1 MIDGRESRKLL
12 LLAGPAYLVAAPFSQ
27 ALHAEDLRSALAAT
41 YAGNPTLMAAREQL
55 RASDAGVPLAR
66 ADGLPS
72 LNATATETEFV
83 QQNTA
88 STTDMPRMVTAV
100 TTLSL
105 PLYSGGA
112 VKNAIRAAD
121 TRVVAGRHDLRSTEA
136 NVFTQAVTAY
146 LDVIRTEAILRLNRA
161 QVQTL
166 VTNLKATSDR
176 FQIGDVTRTDV
187 AQSQSRLAIAQGNLR
202 SAEASLVQAR
212 ETYIQIIGHQAEDL
226 LPPPPLPALPASP
239 DDAVSIA
246 LETNPDLAAAR
257 ERSKAAGFDS
267 DAARAARL
275 PKLSMVANG
284 NYTDYLGQL
293 ALRGDFPYPISQ
305 SATTA
310 DVSLR
315 ATIPLYQ
322 GGRPSAQIKQAQ
334 AREGQ
339 AMDTEIAT
347 ERQVIANVRAAF
359 SNYRAANE
367 IIAATQIAVE
377 AAELSLRGV
386 KAENSVGNRTV
397 LDILNAEQ
405 ELVNAQVQLV
415 TARRNAYV
423 AGFSLLSAMGLV
435 SGKDLG
441 LDAGTL
447 YDPEA
452 HYRAARGTLID
463 WSVDKV
469 QGAGKPTRTID
480 TPAQNGS
487 DLAN

>member
-1 MIDGRESRKLL
+1 MIDGRVTRKLL
-12 LLAGPAYLVAAPFSQ
+12 LLGYPAMVLVAPM
-27 ALHAEDLRSALAAT
+27 LHAEDLRSALAAT
-41 YAGNPTLMAAREQL
+41 YASNPTLLGAREQL
-55 RASDAGVPLAR
+55 RAADAGVPLAR

-72 LNATATETEFV
+72 LSATANETEYV
-83 QQNTA
+83 RQNTA

-100 TTLSL
+100 GTLTV
-105 PLYSGGA
+105 PLYSGGG

-121 TRVVAGRHDLRSTEA
+121 TRVIAGRNDLRSTEA
-136 NVFTQAVTAY
+136 SVFTQAVTAY
-146 LDVIRTEAILRLNRA
+146 LDVIRTEAIVRLNQA

-166 VTNLKATSDR
+166 STNLKATSDR
-176 FQIGDVTRTDV
+176 FQIGDVTKTDV
-187 AQSQSRLAIAQGNLR
+187 AQSQSRLAVAQGNLR

-212 ETYIQIIGHQAEDL
+212 ETYIQIIGHEAGEL
-226 LPPPPLPALPASP
+226 TPPPPLPALPATP
-239 DDAVSIA
+239 DDAVSLA
-246 LETNPDLAAAR
+246 LEANPDLAAAR

-267 DAARAARL
+267 DVARAARL
-275 PKLSMVANG
+275 PKVSMIANG

-293 ALRGDFPYPISQ
+293 ALRGNFPFPIAQ
-305 SATTA
+305 SAATA
-310 DVSLR
+310 DVSIR

-339 AMDTEIAT
+339 ALDTEIAT
-347 ERQVIANVRAAF
+347 ERQVIANVRASF

-367 IIAATQIAVE
+367 IIAASQTAVE

-405 ELVNAQVQLV
+405 ELINAQVQLV

-423 AGFSLLSAMGLV
+423 AGFSLLSAMGRV

-447 YDPEA
+447 YDPEI
-452 HYRAARGTLID
+452 HYRDARGTLSD
-463 WSVDKV
+463 WGVDKV
-469 QGAGKPTRTID
+469 QGAGQPTRTVD

-487 DLAN
+487 TFGD

>member
-1 MIDGRESRKLL
+1 MIDGRVTRKLL
-12 LLAGPAYLVAAPFSQ
+12 LLTSPAMVLAAAP
-27 ALHAEDLRSALAAT
+27 LHAEDLRSALAAT
-41 YAGNPTLMAAREQL
+41 YASNPTLMGAREQL

-72 LNATATETEFV
+72 LNATASETEYV
-83 QQNTA
+83 RQNPA
-88 STTDMPRMVTAV
+88 STTNLPRMVSV
-100 TTLSL
+100 TGTLSV

-112 VKNAIRAAD
+112 VKNAIMAAD
-121 TRVVAGRHDLRSTEA
+121 TRVIAGRNDLRATEA
-136 NVFTQAVTAY
+136 SVFTQAVTAY
-146 LDVIRTEAILRLNRA
+146 LDVIRTESIVRLNKA

-176 FQIGDVTRTDV
+176 FQIGDVTKTDV
-187 AQSQSRLAIAQGNLR
+187 AQSQSRLAVAQGNLR

-212 ETYIQIIGHQAEDL
+212 ETYIQIVGHEAGEL
-226 LPPPPLPALPASP
+226 APPPPLPSLPTAP
-239 DDAVSIA
+239 EDAVGIA
-246 LETNPDLAAAR
+246 LDANPDLAAAR

-267 DAARAARL
+267 DVAKAVRL
-275 PKLSMVANG
+275 PKLTAFADAG
-284 NYTDYLGQL
+284 YTDYLGSL
-293 ALRGDFPYPISQ
+293 SLRGFFGIPITQ

-310 DVSLR
+310 DVGIR

-339 AMDTEIAT
+339 AMDNEIAT
-347 ERQVIANVRAAF
+347 ERQVIASVRASF

-367 IIAATQIAVE
+367 IITASQTAVE

-423 AGFSLLSAMGLV
+423 AGFSLLSAMGRI

-447 YDPEA
+447 YDPEI
-452 HYRAARGTLID
+452 HYREARAALSD
-463 WSVDKV
+463 WGVDKV
-469 QGAGKPTRTID
+469 QGAGKPTRTVD

-487 DLAN
+487 TFGN

>member
-1 MIDGRESRKLL
+1 MIDGRVTRKLL
-12 LLAGPAYLVAAPFSQ
+12 LLGSPAMVLMAPI
-27 ALHAEDLRSALAAT
+27 LHAEDLRGALAAT
-41 YAGNPTLMAAREQL
+41 YASNPTLLGAREQL

-72 LNATATETEFV
+72 LTATASETEYV
-83 QQNTA
+83 RQNPA
-88 STTDMPRMVTAV
+88 STTNLPRMVTAV
-100 TTLSL
+100 GTLSV
-105 PLYSGGA
+105 PLYNGGG

-121 TRVVAGRHDLRSTEA
+121 TRVIAGRNDLRATEA
-136 NVFTQAVTAY
+136 GVFTQAVTAY
-146 LDVIRTEAILRLNRA
+146 LDVIRTEAIVRLNKA

-166 VTNLKATSDR
+166 STNLKATGDR

-202 SAEASLVQAR
+202 GAEASLVQAR
-212 ETYIQIIGHQAEDL
+212 ETYIQIVGHEAGEL
-226 LPPPPLPALPASP
+226 APPPPLPALPASP
-239 DDAVSIA
+239 DDAVGIA
-246 LETNPDLAAAR
+246 LDTNPDLAAAR

-267 DAARAARL
+267 DVARASRM
-275 PKLSMVANG
+275 PRLSMVANG

-293 ALRGDFPYPISQ
+293 SLRGNFPVPIAQ
-305 SATTA
+305 SAATA
-310 DVSLR
+310 DVSIR

-339 AMDTEIAT
+339 AMDNEIAT
-347 ERQVIANVRAAF
+347 ERQVIASVRAAF

-367 IIAATQIAVE
+367 IIAATQTAVE

-423 AGFSLLSAMGLV
+423 AGFSLLSAMGRV

-447 YDPEA
+447 YDPEI
-452 HYRAARGTLID
+452 HYREARGELTD
-463 WSVDKV
+463 WGTDKV
-469 QGAGKPTRTID
+469 QGAGKPTRTVD
-480 TPAQNGS
+480 TSAQNGS
-487 DLAN
+487 TFGN

>member
-1 MIDGRESRKLL
+1 MIDGRVTRKLL
-12 LLAGPAYLVAAPFSQ
+12 LLGCPAMVLMALP
-27 ALHAEDLRSALAAT
+27 LHAEDLRGALAAT
-41 YAGNPTLMAAREQL
+41 YAGNPTLLAAREQL
-55 RASDAGVPLAR
+55 RATDAGVPLAR

-72 LNATATETEFV
+72 LNAVASETEYV
-83 QQNTA
+83 RQNPA
-88 STTDMPRMVTAV
+88 STTNLPRMVSV
-100 TTLSL
+100 TGTLSV

-112 VKNAIRAAD
+112 VKNAILAAD
-121 TRVVAGRHDLRSTEA
+121 TRVVAGRNDLRATEA
-136 NVFTQAVTAY
+136 GIFTQAVTAY
-146 LDVIRTEAILRLNRA
+146 LDVIRTEAIVRLNKA

-187 AQSQSRLAIAQGNLR
+187 AQSQSRLAVAQGNLR

-212 ETYIQIIGHQAEDL
+212 ETYIQIIGHEAGEL
-226 LPPPPLPALPASP
+226 APPPPLPTLPAAP
-239 DDAVSIA
+239 DEAVGIA

-267 DAARAARL
+267 DAAKAVRM
-275 PKLSMVANG
+275 PKLTAFADAG
-284 NYTDYLGQL
+284 YTDYLGSL
-293 ALRGDFPYPISQ
+293 SLRGVFGIPITQ

-310 DVSLR
+310 DVGIR

-339 AMDTEIAT
+339 AMDNEIAT
-347 ERQVIANVRAAF
+347 ERQVIASVRAAF

-367 IIAATQIAVE
+367 IITASQTAVE

-423 AGFSLLSAMGLV
+423 AGFSLLSAMGRV

-447 YDPEA
+447 YDPEI
-452 HYRAARGTLID
+452 HYRHTRGELSD
-463 WSVDKV
+463 WGVDKV
-469 QGAGKPTRTID
+469 QGAGKPTRTVD

-487 DLAN
+487 TFGQ